1 MSVRAK
7 LYFGDNLKA
16 IKKLPDNSIHSAI
29 TDPPYGLSKEP
40 NIEEML
46 RLWLDNK
53 NYSHKSKGFMGKDWD
68 SFVPQPKTW
77 REVLR
82 VLKPGGYCLAFFGT
96 RTYDLGVLSMRL
108 AGFEICNQVAW
119 VFGSGFPKAQDI
131 SLAID
136 KELGKESSF
145 VGKRIHPTLKD
156 KSKINRQGKQQFHGS
171 NSIKDEWEVR
181 EATSKLGK
189 KYKGWKTGIK
199 PAFEPIVIA
208 RKPLSE
214 KTYALNTIKHGVSG
228 FNIDACR
235 IEPTDI
241 QEYLNNTK
249 RDKVGGIFKK
259 NNQENQVSIR
269 GNEKGRFPANFI
281 HDGSEEVID
290 LFPYTKSVASK
301 TNKKEYKGKS
311 NTSFLRGIS
320 NEQNQRNDEGSAARF
335 FYCAKA
341 SKKDRDEDLDVLS
354 DKQYTFFQTGGGSS
368 GKASSIS
375 KERNTSY
382 KNTHPTVKPTSL
394 MTYLINL
401 VTPEGGIVL
410 DPFMGSGSTGKAC
423 MRGGFKFI
431 GMEMERNYFDI
442 AYLRIKAKGKYKV
455 KRIRMKTKKSY

>member
-1 MSVRAK
+1 MSKYKAR
-7 LYFGDNLKA
+7 LYLGDNLKA
-16 IKKLPDNSIHSAI
+16 LKKLPENSVHSVV

-40 NIEEML
+40 NILEML
-46 RLWLDNK
+46 SSWLEDK
-53 NYSHKSKGFMGKDWD
+53 KYDHKSKGFMGNNWD

-77 REVLR
+77 REVIR

-108 AGFEICNQVAW
+108 AGFEICNQIAW
-119 VFGSGFPKAQDI
+119 VYGSGFPKAQDI

-145 VGKRIHPTLKD
+145 VGKKARLTLKD
-156 KSKINRQGKQQFHGS
+156 KSKVNRKGKQQFHGTS
-171 NSIKDEWEVR
+171 SIKEEDIK
-181 EATSKLGK
+181 EATSELGK

-301 TNKKEYKGKS
+301 TDKLSYSGS
-311 NTSFLRGIS
+311 SRTSFIRGVS
-320 NEQNQRNDEGSAARF
+320 NNLNQRNDEGSAARF

-341 SKKDRDEDLDVLS
+341 SKKDRDEDLDVLTEE
-354 DKQYTFFQTGGGSS
+354 QYIFFQTKGGASGS
-368 GKASSIS
+368 ASSIS
-375 KERNTSY
+375 NERNTTY
-382 KNTHPTVKPTSL
+382 KNLHPTVKPTSL
-394 MTYLINL
+394 MQYLIKL
-401 VTPEGGIVL
+401 VTPTNGIVL

-423 MRGGFKFI
+423 MKEGFRFI
-431 GMEMERNYFDI
+431 GMEMERTYFDI
-442 AYLRIKAKGKYKV
+442 SYLRIKAKNKFKV
-455 KRIRMKTKKSY
+455 KRIKI

>member
-1 MSVRAK
+1 MSKYRAK

-16 IKKLPDNSIHSAI
+16 LKKLPENSVHSVV

-40 NIEEML
+40 NILEML
-46 RLWLDNK
+46 SSWLEDK
-53 NYSHKSKGFMGKDWD
+53 KYDHKSKGFMGNNWD

-77 REVLR
+77 REVIR

-108 AGFEICNQVAW
+108 AGFEICNQIAW
-119 VFGSGFPKAQDI
+119 VYGSGFPKAQDI

-145 VGKRIHPTLKD
+145 VGKKARLTLKD
-156 KSKINRQGKQQFHGS
+156 KSKVNRKGKQQFHGTS
-171 NSIKDEWEVR
+171 SIKEEDIK
-181 EATSKLGK
+181 EATSELGK

-235 IEPTDI
+235 IGTQGATKKINPVKNSKTI
-241 QEYLNNTK
+241 NTYGNSMN
-249 RDKVGGIFKK
+249 GGDVYFI
-259 NNQENQVSIR
+259 N
-269 GNEKGRFPANFI
+269 KGRFPSNFI
-281 HDGSEEVID
+281 HDGSDEVID
-290 LFPYTKSVASK
+290 LFP
-301 TNKKEYKGKS
+301 
-311 NTSFLRGIS
+311 IS
-320 NEQNQRNDEGSAARF
+320 NSARIGNKNNPKRGKNHSPTSYGKGNDKETHDFRDSGSAARF
-335 FYCAKA
+335 FYCAKT

-394 MTYLINL
+394 MAYLINL

-423 MRGGFKFI
+423 MRENFKFI
-431 GMEMERNYFDI
+431 GIEMEQEYFHI
-442 AYLRIKAKGKYKV
+442 AYLRVSAKNKFKT
-455 KRIRMKTKKSY
+455 KRIRK